1 MRRPI
6 DVATMFGVLWLLGSM
21 VIDVLTPK
29 ELTVYMIAAATAPA
43 VIVVGLCY
51 YLQFP
56 MIDFAMIL
64 ATFWLAAAVAIGWI
78 SPKPLPSFI
87 IAGALAPAL
96 IAGAVLHWRRYRSGE
111 SWRKL
116 AYPLSAR
123 SSNPRSRASMGST
136 EKQDQASAHATPP
149 SDQDSA
155 TGTTMW
161 PINTLTDPE
170 RNG

>member
-21 VIDVLTPK
+21 VVDVLTPK

-43 VIVVGLCY
+43 VVVVGLCY

-56 MIDFAMIL
+56 IADFTMIL

-78 SPKPLPSFI
+78 SPKPLPSFF

-96 IAGAVLHWRRYRSGE
+96 IAGTMLHWRRYRSGE
-111 SWRKL
+111 SWRRS

-123 SSNPRSRASMGST
+123 SSNPRARAAQGST
-136 EKQDQASAHATPP
+136 EQQDQASVRATPP
-149 SDQDSA
+149 PDQGTA
-155 TGTTMW
+155 TGTTH
-161 PINTLTDPE
+161 
-170 RNG
+170 

>member
-21 VIDVLTPK
+21 VVDVLTPR

-56 MIDFAMIL
+56 MIDFTMIL
-64 ATFWLAAAVAIGWI
+64 ATFWLATAVAIGWM

-111 SWRKL
+111 SWRKS

-123 SSNPRSRASMGST
+123 SSNPRSRATQGGT
-136 EKQDQASAHATPP
+136 EKEDQASAHATLPP
-149 SDQDSA
+149 DQGAA
-155 TGTTMW
+155 TGTT
-161 PINTLTDPE
+161 T
-170 RNG
+170 

>member
-21 VIDVLTPK
+21 VVDVLTPK
-29 ELTVYMIAAATAPA
+29 ELTVYMIAAASAPA

-56 MIDFAMIL
+56 MIDFTMIL

-87 IAGALAPAL
+87 IAGALAPAV

-111 SWRKL
+111 NKQKS

-123 SSNPRSRASMGST
+123 SSNPGSRALQGST
-136 EKQDQASAHATPP
+136 EKEDQASALATPP
-149 SDQDSA
+149 PDRGTA
-155 TGTTMW
+155 TGTT
-161 PINTLTDPE
+161 N
-170 RNG
+170 